1 MRAPTKKERAPKWR
15 VVSRR
20 LQKDILLLSE
30 RELPSQYSFAQA
42 AYTVTETDGEHYLER
57 LVFGGLLYDSSPEA
71 RLAMTIAAE
80 ATHVLRR
87 LCVTADIK
95 AGIKEI
101 RP

>member
-1 MRAPTKKERAPKWR
+1 MRAPKKERAPQWR

-20 LQKDILLLSE
+20 LQEDLLLFSQAE
-30 RELPSQYSFAQA
+30 RPDHFSIAQA
-42 AYTVTETDGEHYLER
+42 AYTVTETDGEHYRER
-57 LVFGGLLYDSSPEA
+57 LVFGEVLHTDSIDVA
-71 RLAMTIAAE
+71 RLAMAIAVQ
-80 ATHVLRR
+80 ATRVLRR